1 MKNIIGMFRFF
12 FIGVPLFI
20 IIYLGAIAWMDAKYY
35 IKKFK

>member
-20 IIYLGAIAWMDAKYY
+20 IIYLGAIAWMEAKYY
-35 IKKFK
+35 IKKLK